1 MNTSSTY
8 NRAPDSMTIRE
19 LAHLRLLNDRLAYTE
34 RWMREQIAVRE
45 HTEGNA
51 GVQARVFFHW
61 RAQWCVFE
69 SGAESELAKR
79 DGQSCETPC
88 PQAAPLADMP
98 MCTSFAGLHR
108 QLDYDWSALLDVDC
122 VRVHVSITVCRDFH
136 VWG

>member
-1 MNTSSTY
+1 MNTSSPY

-19 LAHLRLLNDRLAYTE
+19 LAHLRLLNDRLADAE
-34 RWMREQIAVRE
+34 RWMSEQIAARE
-45 HTEGNA
+45 HTAGNA
-51 GVQARVFFHW
+51 GAQARVFFHW

-69 SGAESELAKR
+69 SGAESGLAMR

-98 MCTSFAGLHR
+98 ICTFFAGLHR
-108 QLDYDWSALLDVDC
+108 QLDYDWSAMLDIDC
-122 VRVHVSITVCRDFH
+122 VRVHTAFTLCRDFH